1 MIERTQ
7 NPKFSSVQWLNKKP
21 KQSLFKYNKQED
33 SMEPKYTFL
42 GFWIRSN
49 LIDDESD
56 KSDKD

>member
-33 SMEPKYTFL
+33 SMEPKYTFFRVL
-42 GFWIRSN
+42 NQIEPDRR
-49 LIDDESD
+49 
-56 KSDKD
+56 